1 MLFIVFWRLFHS
13 MQTSP
18 PLLLWEAVTK
28 VRVNPLG
35 DDDEDFF
42 LLVWFTKGMWC
53 RSGDVC
59 VCVCVCVWM
68 CVNNGKLVYVLF
80 FAIYYMYTAI
90 LHAGIIRK
98 TLTARSIIHE
108 LLLVIV
114 VNNSEWTPNSRYAWT
129 YLYTTSWATK
139 ISSHFY

>member
-1 MLFIVFWRLFHS
+1 MYVFYADDISVLHVVYCLLEVVPFHANVPPTAALRSCNKGKSQEWR
-13 MQTSP
+13 
-18 PLLLWEAVTK
+18 
-28 VRVNPLG
+28 
-35 DDDEDFF
+35 
-42 LLVWFTKGMWC
+42 C
-53 RSGDVC
+53 VC

-68 CVNNGKLVYVLF
+68 CVKNGKLVYVLF

-114 VNNSEWTPNSRYAWT
+114 VNNSE
-129 YLYTTSWATK
+129 
-139 ISSHFY
+139 